1 MLAMGCQLDGWY
13 PQSDHLE
20 RSNLKIGVAL
30 RERFLDRMAN
40 KRESDTLAIIII
52 IFALIIV
59 VGLVHSAMKFTALFR
74 YVCGF

>member
-1 MLAMGCQLDGWY
+1 
-13 PQSDHLE
+13 
-20 RSNLKIGVAL
+20 
-30 RERFLDRMAN
+30 MAN